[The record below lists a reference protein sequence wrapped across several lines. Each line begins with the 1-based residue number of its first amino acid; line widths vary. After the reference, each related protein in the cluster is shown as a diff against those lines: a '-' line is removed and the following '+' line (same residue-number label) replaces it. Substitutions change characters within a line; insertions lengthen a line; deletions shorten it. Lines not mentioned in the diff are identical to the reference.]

1 MNRNLFFALAVV
13 SALALSGA
21 ALGQKAPDEE
31 VKQLFEKAKA
41 LAKDKKY
48 DQAAELMRKAVKL
61 APRNDTVLAIASEF
75 ERQAGEFTQALEHAR
90 EAIKI
95 NDKAGPYYVLAAAAA
110 YGAQDLDAAREYTQK
125 LLKAGTAGYG
135 EGPYKDAQRI
145 DDQLRKKTWTITWQL
160 DPRKARSAGPALQV
174 ALPRGDL
181 PYQKVSYKV
190 VGARSQR
197 LVKGTANHVLSVV
210 PQGTEP
216 FQIVTTVTVEP
227 YSYKAKLAK
236 RTGGSLP
243 AAARA
248 YLGAGEGYDPAG
260 DKVQKAVRGL
270 KSPDAVETV
279 NNVLAWMKKHIT
291 YRRDVKSIVELDFKT
306 VDDILERGHAEC
318 RGYTVLF
325 VALCR
330 AAGVPARPVW
340 GVALLPGSKPD
351 YASHNWAEVYVT
363 GVGWVP
369 VDPQR
374 PESFGFLPTNVVRV
388 FMDAK
393 KSAATRENVP
403 LLNLLFMNGDRLK
416 YEEARSQA
424 PR

>member
-1 MNRNLFFALAVV
+1 MSRKLFPALAVGC
-13 SALALSGA
+13 ALALFGA
-21 ALGQKAPDEE
+21 ASGRAAPDPD
-31 VKQLFEKAKA
+31 VQMLFEKAKA
-41 LAKDKKY
+41 LAKDGKY

-61 APRNDTVLAIASEF
+61 APGNDQVLAITSEL

-90 EAIKI
+90 QALRI
-95 NDKAGPYYVLAAAAA
+95 NDKAGPYHVLAAAAA
-110 YGAQDLDAAREYTQK
+110 YGTQDLDAAREHVQK
-125 LLKAGTAGYG
+125 LLKAGPSGYG

-145 DDQLRKKTWTITWQL
+145 DALLRPKTYTITWQL
-160 DPRKARSAGPALQV
+160 EPRKARSPGPVLPV

-190 VGARSQR
+190 VGARVQR
-197 LVKGTANHVLSVV
+197 VVKGEANSTLYVV
-210 PQGTEP
+210 PQGDKP
-216 FQIVTTVTVEP
+216 FQLITTVTVEP
-227 YSYKAKLAK
+227 YSYRSKLAK
-236 RTGGSLP
+236 RTAAPLP
-243 AAARA
+243 AEARA

-260 DKVQKAVRGL
+260 AKVQKTVRPL
-270 KSPDAVETV
+270 KSRDAVETV
-279 NNVLAWMKKHIT
+279 NNVLSWMKKNIT
-291 YRRDVKSIVELDFKT
+291 YRHDTKSITELDFKT

-340 GVALLPGSKPD
+340 GVALVPGGKPD
-351 YASHNWAEVYVT
+351 YASHNWAEVYVG

-374 PESFGFLPTNVVRV
+374 PESFGFLPTSVVRV

-393 KSAATRENVP
+393 KGAATQENLP

-416 YEEARSQA
+416 YEESASGR
-424 PR
+424 R

>member
-1 MNRNLFFALAVV
+1 MSRNLFFALAVIGAV
-13 SALALSGA
+13 ALSGA
-21 ALGQKAPDEE
+21 APGQQSPDEE

-41 LAKDKKY
+41 LVKDGKPN
-48 DQAAELMRKAVKL
+48 QAAELMRKAVKL
-61 APRNDTVLAIASEF
+61 APRNDTVLAITSEF

-90 EAIKI
+90 EAIKL

-110 YGAQDLDAAREYTQK
+110 YGVQDLDAAREYVQK
-125 LLKAGTAGYG
+125 VLKAGPSGYG
-135 EGPYKDAQRI
+135 EGPYKDAQHI
-145 DDQLRKKTWTITWQL
+145 DDLLRKKTYTITWQL
-160 DPRKARSAGPALQV
+160 DPRKARAPGPALAV
-174 ALPRGDL
+174 ALPQSDL

-197 LVKGTANHVLSVV
+197 LVKGEANNVLQIV
-210 PQGTEP
+210 PQGDKP
-216 FQIVTTVTVEP
+216 FQLITTVTVEP
-227 YSYKAKLAK
+227 FSYKAKLAK
-236 RTGGSLP
+236 RTTGTLP

-248 YLGAGEGYDPAG
+248 YLGAGEGYDPASA
-260 DKVQKAVRGL
+260 KVQKAVRDL
-270 KSPDAVETV
+270 KSRDAVETV
-279 NNVLAWMKKHIT
+279 NNILAWMKKNIT
-291 YRRDVKSIVELDFKT
+291 YRRDQKSIVELDFKT

-340 GVALLPGSKPD
+340 GVALLPGNKPD
-351 YASHNWAEVYVT
+351 YASHNWAEVYVA

-374 PESFGFLPTNVVRV
+374 PESLGFLPTNVVRV

-393 KSAATRENVP
+393 KSAATQENLP
-403 LLNLLFMNGDRLK
+403 LLNLLFMNGEQLK
-416 YEEARSQA
+416 YEEAR
-424 PR
+424 